1 MNKKI
6 KKLTILSIIFIL
18 LDQITKFIAPR
29 FKNFEI
35 GFLHIEDVHNTGIAF
50 GINSSNMTNLCFVII
65 VLAMI
70 INFVYHQKERLDN
83 RTTIALALVIS
94 GGIGNLIDRIFRGAI
109 VDFIGIGKFPIFN
122 LADAF
127 LVIGWFLLIISVLI
141 IFNRDMKVLKKDK
154 NK

>member
-1 MNKKI
+1 MNNKI
-6 KKLTILSIIFIL
+6 KKMTILSIIFIL
-18 LDQITKFIAPR
+18 IDQITKLIVPR
-29 FKNFEI
+29 FQNFSI
-35 GFLHIEDVHNTGIAF
+35 GFFHIEDVHNTGIAF

-65 VLAMI
+65 ALAMI

-94 GGIGNLIDRIFRGAI
+94 GGIGNLIDRIFRGSI
-109 VDFIGIGKFPIFN
+109 VDFVGIGNFPIFN

-141 IFNRDMKVLKKDK
+141 IFNRDMKLLKNDK
-154 NK
+154 K